1 MELEQSGALLE
12 SGTYEGECWQ
22 HCAGNILHLQDK
34 YRCLGRRN
42 GNMCFSSAIL
52 LFLNLICRLVQLCTY
67 LFLMDQVCQ
76 VMLIHTA
83 LVNKMSLTAYSFLWW
98 FLNSSLTLACKS
110 WMKAI
115 SQSCQVCASALLHCQ
130 GYIYR
135 WGICWFI
142 CPVAIFRSLYG

>member
-12 SGTYEGECWQ
+12 SGTYEGEYWQ
-22 HCAGNILHLQDK
+22 HCAGKTLHLRDK

-76 VMLIHTA
+76 VMLLLTA
-83 LVNKMSLTAYSFLWW
+83 LVNKMSLAAYSFLWW
-98 FLNSSLTLACKS
+98 FFNGPLTRSVCVCICVCVCTHACVRARKS

-115 SQSCQVCASALLHCQ
+115 FQSCQVCASALLHCQ
-130 GYIYR
+130 
-135 WGICWFI
+135 
-142 CPVAIFRSLYG
+142 